1 MIPVPASQLINF
13 DISQHPNRKTF
24 ISQFI
29 YCDNNAK
36 DIKERAEKVYNNRI
50 TPNSFVEKIYCDFQ
64 KLEKAADLYKSP
76 QQLAQELAPQS
87 QQPTAQIPGT
97 GPSGGVLSDITANAK
112 QQANQY
118 NATLGNISQQQTIT
132 NNSTNPSGNDE
143 IQVLK
148 EGKNICS
155 PFINLYEGEIYTSHG
170 GNPQYNTNLQ
180 NVNYQQNGYFAECIL
195 SDTSTRNIK

>member
-64 KLEKAADLYKSP
+64 KLEKAADLYK
-76 QQLAQELAPQS
+76 
-87 QQPTAQIPGT
+87 
-97 GPSGGVLSDITANAK
+97 
-112 QQANQY
+112 
-118 NATLGNISQQQTIT
+118 
-132 NNSTNPSGNDE
+132 
-143 IQVLK
+143 
-148 EGKNICS
+148 
-155 PFINLYEGEIYTSHG
+155 
-170 GNPQYNTNLQ
+170 
-180 NVNYQQNGYFAECIL
+180 
-195 SDTSTRNIK
+195 